1 MVRCR
6 SLDPEDPMQTPQPN
20 ETVATP
26 LTPGQKEQERAK
38 PERQSDAAE
47 LAVEELEERVA
58 PRLAQNHNET
68 FLLDQ

>member
-26 LTPGQKEQERAK
+26 LAPEQKEQDRPK
-38 PERQSDAAE
+38 PEQESDAAK

-58 PRLAQNHNET
+58 PRLAANHNET
-68 FLLDQ
+68 LLVDQ